1 MQSYSFTKTSN
12 KLTIMAK
19 ETVLQAIIAHI
30 FGHKY
35 YANIINTIGTDK
47 CEVSSFIHRS
57 KEEAM
62 AHKRDIESTL
72 SFLYVETISFRSR
85 KEY

>member
-1 MQSYSFTKTSN
+1 
-12 KLTIMAK
+12 MAK

-35 YANIINTIGTDK
+35 YANIINIRGTDK

-57 KEEAM
+57 KEEAEK
-62 AHKRDIESTL
+62 HRRDIESTRT
-72 SFLYVETISFRSR
+72 FLYIETISFRSR
-85 KEY
+85 KDY